1 MDPEHMK
8 LSGRRYKRLHTVHDS
23 FYAISPKQAN
33 PQGQEVGWWL
43 SGEGNEVMLMRT
55 GFFWGD
61 GIFRNWMEGFGAG
74 LQVY

>member
-1 MDPEHMK
+1 MKRSDALTLTITRMDPEHMK

-43 SGEGNEVMLMRT
+43 SGEGNEVTVDEDRFLL
-55 GFFWGD
+55 G
-61 GIFRNWMEGFGAG
+61 
-74 LQVY
+74 